1 MEDGMVSSRVKAIP
15 AILLLLSF
23 AVLVPRAQ
31 AQSGSDADSAAIKKA
46 VAAFSDGFNHHD
58 PHAVVARYV
67 EDGDF
72 SGLSGTVSHGSKE
85 LEQHYTS
92 IFSGSLKNVHSTF
105 TVKRI
110 RFLTPDIA
118 GVDLT
123 WSAAGALAADG
134 SVSPVRN
141 GLINL
146 VMTKHNGQWLIT
158 LYHESE
164 LPPPSPK

>member
-1 MEDGMVSSRVKAIP
+1 MVRSRVKAIP
-15 AILLLLSF
+15 AILLLLSL
-23 AVLVPRAQ
+23 AVPVSQAQ
-31 AQSGSDADSAAIKKA
+31 MQSGSDADSAAIKKA

-72 SGLSGTVSHGSKE
+72 SGLSGVVSHGSKE
-85 LEQHYTS
+85 LEQHYVSVFT
-92 IFSGSLKNVHSTF
+92 GALKNVHSTF
-105 TVKRI
+105 TVTRI
-110 RFLTPDIA
+110 RFLTPDMA

-123 WSAAGALAADG
+123 WKAEGALAADG

>member
-1 MEDGMVSSRVKAIP
+1 MLPTRVKTVP
-15 AILLLLSF
+15 AMLLLLS
-23 AVLVPRAQ
+23 LVTTVPLARS
-31 AQSGSDADSAAIKKA
+31 QSGSDADSAAIKKA
-46 VAAFSDGFNHHD
+46 VAAFSDAFNHHD
-58 PHAVVARYV
+58 PHAVVMRYV

-85 LEQHYTS
+85 LQEHYTS
-92 IFSGSLKNVHSTF
+92 VFTGALRNVHSTF
-105 TVKRI
+105 AVTRI
-110 RFLTPDIA
+110 RFITPDIA

-123 WSAAGALAADG
+123 WSAAGAFAADG

-164 LPPPSPK
+164 LPAPASK